1 MTAMDASENWI
12 FEPDLRSL
20 QERAFP
26 RFRARDRLQ
35 AGSYIDR
42 LTTLLPAG
50 EIFLHVHF

>member
-1 MTAMDASENWI
+1 MDASENWI